1 MSSQNR
7 AIVDKLLTNVSQ
19 KKVSRGHICEMLLP
33 FVGVK
38 QRTGKIGKYGRNHL
52 RIANTIKRGR
62 GKYRQIEA
70 VTRSQVSYEI
80 EGHGLEGGVTRED
93 YENVEAPYD
102 AEKDETDA
110 ITSVLLL
117 EKEKALADVCA
128 GSSITQTVQLSGTNQ
143 LSDYNNSDPVAVA
156 RTARNAVRA
165 GCGLYPDTAWCDIAV
180 ADCLAFH
187 PQLLEAL
194 GFKYAR
200 PGGLN
205 TDEIAKAL
213 GVKRLIVA
221 ESFYQSTNEGQGDSA
236 DVTPCWGK
244 HLWFGVIPAMAEKD
258 QTAFGYRLGFA
269 GKQSRSVSKWPV
281 NNPPGMTAI
290 LVEDE
295 YDQYIMDADC
305 AYFIEDAIA

>member
-19 KKVSRGHICEMLLP
+19 KKVAQGHICEMLLP

-52 RIANTIKRGR
+52 RIANTVKRGR

-93 YENVEAPYD
+93 YENAEAPYD

-110 ITSVLLL
+110 ITSILLT

-143 LSDYNNSDPVAVA
+143 FSDYNNSDPIAVCLAA
-156 RTARNAVRA
+156 RKAVRA
-165 GCGLYPDTAWCDIAV
+165 GCGFYPDTAWCDIDV
-180 ADCLAFH
+180 AETLKFH
-187 PQLLEAL
+187 PQLLDAL
-194 GFKYAR
+194 GFKQAR
-200 PGGLN
+200 PGGL
-205 TDEIAKAL
+205 TYAEIAQAL
-213 GVKRLIVA
+213 GVKRLLVA
-221 ESFYQSTNEGQGDSA
+221 ESFYQNTNEGQGDSA
-236 DVTPCWGK
+236 DVSPIWGK
-244 HLWFGVIPAMAEKD
+244 HLWFGVIPEAAAKD

-269 GKQSRSVSKWPV
+269 GRASRSVSKWAV